1 MLLQGRLVSYLKK
14 DFNLRSDEEEEA
26 MDIDANDIDANDKGI
41 AADADPAEDMDVDE
55 KSKVALWSTAQCP
68 QQFASSVVLFP

>member
-1 MLLQGRLVSYLKK
+1 MAA
-14 DFNLRSDEEEEA
+14 DEEEEA

-55 KSKVALWSTAQCP
+55 KPKVAL
-68 QQFASSVVLFP
+68 